1 MAYEVQL
8 YKNTS
13 GTHHTSKT
21 LISFGTVQ
29 CDIKDV
35 TNKERPLITIA
46 ATDFYDGVNYIYIP
60 HFGRYY
66 YASVDVGRGQ
76 VVTYDCKSDPLMSFR
91 SQILQ
96 CPVIVT
102 KNPWKYDMYLPDPD
116 LPVESRTVKS
126 ILKFPNNP
134 FNGNFNSY
142 IITTL
147 GPGGDITGISQPI
160 EPIEGGDD

>member
-147 GPGGDITGISQPI
+147 GPGGDIAGISQQI
-160 EPIEGGDD
+160 EEPTNEG